1 VVDTKHDII
10 GILRDMVRETGYNA
24 VRVEIEH
31 RDKDEL
37 YSRAMSL
44 YRLACWHLQ
53 QVEGPEAENFI
64 RRTYAPT
71 MR

>member
-1 VVDTKHDII
+1 MVDTKHDIV
-10 GILRDMVRETGYNA
+10 GILRDMVRETGYNIA
-24 VRVEIEH
+24 RVEVEYPK
-31 RDKDEL
+31 KDEL

-44 YRLACWHLQ
+44 YRLACWHLE
-53 QVEGPEAENFI
+53 QVEGLEAENFI